1 MKGEKKMNAQN
12 YTFRPIQFSLAVY
25 GFSYSIFR
33 WGWHFFAI
41 YLLVFFCIKIW
52 ILFIFET
59 EWIEC
64 VCVCVP
70 NIYSDYNQIVFEN
83 Q

>member
-1 MKGEKKMNAQN
+1 MNAQN

-33 WGWHFFAI
+33 WGWHFFSNLSS
-41 YLLVFFCIKIW
+41 YFFGIEIG
-52 ILFIFET
+52 ILCSFET
-59 EWIEC
+59 ERIEF

-70 NIYSDYNQIVFEN
+70 NIYSDYNQIVFGN
-83 Q
+83 QKKSVK